1 MVVYPY
7 TGENLIIMNK
17 PKFIIIA
24 GTGFSAST
32 PLWYTLQ
39 VQNKFV
45 HGGLNKEDHFLDGIS
60 IPPSLRFKKIIN
72 LNKKAKEY
80 TSSQVARLIRNT
92 RTDKFKRKGISY
104 RKRIPEV
111 KNDIFFTQEE
121 IDEYKSYPFTLK
133 KYFAYYKRHWKHLQ
147 ENNCPYQGVGDF
159 SNSNAWLPQ
168 EFCYKVVD
176 KLSDDFDVKVLLI
189 VRDPIRRL
197 WSEVGGYWVP
207 ESPRQWENI
216 EEYKDLFFDYVKS
229 GYLHYLRIIEKW
241 ERVAPTHVIIMEQL
255 WEGDE
260 QEREKQRLSDFLDYD
275 IKNIHENVYC
285 PDRGTNAPKHLGLK
299 DQWSSDKYSL
309 SDELYNQVLPLMPIY
324 QQWVDRY
331 GSLPLYWGKPYPYE
345 V

>member
-1 MVVYPY
+1 
-7 TGENLIIMNK
+7 MNK

-24 GTGFSAST
+24 GTGWSAST

-45 HGGLNKEDHFLDGIS
+45 HGGLVKENNFLDSIS
-60 IPPSLRFKKIIN
+60 LTPSMRFKKRKDIYQETKKFN
-72 LNKKAKEY
+72 LSKE
-80 TSSQVARLIRNT
+80 SRIIRNLSII
-92 RTDKFKRKGISY
+92 TDNFRKNSHK
-104 RKRIPEV
+104 KRIPGV
-111 KNDIFFTQEE
+111 KDDIFFTQEE
-121 IDEYKSYPFTLK
+121 LDEYKKYSFTLE
-133 KYFAYYKRHWKHLQ
+133 KYITFYKRHWKHLQ

-159 SNSNAWLPQ
+159 SNANAWLPQ

-176 KLSDDFDVKVLLI
+176 KLSNDFDVKVLLI

-216 EEYKDLFFDYVKS
+216 EEYKDLFFDYVNW
-229 GYLHYLRIIEKW
+229 GHLHYLRIIEKW

>member
-7 TGENLIIMNK
+7 TGENLIIMSK

-45 HGGLNKEDHFLDGIS
+45 HGGLVKENNFLDSIS
-60 IPPSLRFKKIIN
+60 LTPSMRFKKRKDIYQETKKFN
-72 LNKKAKEY
+72 LSKE
-80 TSSQVARLIRNT
+80 SRIIRNLSII
-92 RTDKFKRKGISY
+92 TDNFRKNSHK
-104 RKRIPEV
+104 KRIPGV
-111 KNDIFFTQEE
+111 KDDIFFTQEE
-121 IDEYKSYPFTLK
+121 LDEYKKYSFTLE
-133 KYFAYYKRHWKHLQ
+133 KYITFYKRHWKHLQ

-197 WSEVGGYWVP
+197 WSEMGGYWDP
-207 ESPRQWENI
+207 DSPRQWENI
-216 EEYKDLFFDYVKS
+216 EEYKKMFFDHVKS
-229 GYLHYLRIIEKW
+229 GHLHYLQILEKW
-241 ERVAPTHVIIMEQL
+241 EKVAPTHVIIMEQL

-285 PDRGTNAPKHLGLK
+285 PDRGVNAPHYKGLH
-299 DQWSSDKYSL
+299 DQWWSDKYSL

>member
-45 HGGLNKEDHFLDGIS
+45 HGGLVKENNLLDSIS
-60 IPPSLRFKKIIN
+60 LTPSMRLKKRKDVYQETKKFNLSKESKIIRN
-72 LNKKAKEY
+72 L
-80 TSSQVARLIRNT
+80 L
-92 RTDKFKRKGISY
+92 TDNFRIKSHK
-104 RKRIPEV
+104 KRIPGV
-111 KNDIFFTQEE
+111 KNDIYFTQEE
-121 IDEYKSYPFTLK
+121 LDEYKKYSFTLE
-133 KYFAYYKRHWKHLQ
+133 KYITFYKRHWKHLQ

-176 KLSDDFDVKVLLI
+176 KLSEDFDVKVLLI

-197 WSEVGGYWVP
+197 WSEIGGYWDP
-207 ESPRQWENI
+207 DSPRQWENI
-216 EEYKDLFFDYVKS
+216 EEHKEMFFDHVKS
-229 GYLHYLRIIEKW
+229 GHLHYLRILEKW

-275 IKNIHENVYC
+275 IKNTHENVYC
-285 PDRGTNAPKHLGLK
+285 PDRGPNAPKHLGLK
-299 DQWSSDKYSL
+299 DQWSSDKYWL

-331 GSLPLYWGKPYPYE
+331 GSLPLYWGKPYNYE

>member
-45 HGGLNKEDHFLDGIS
+45 HGGLVKENNLLDSIS
-60 IPPSLRFKKIIN
+60 IPPYLRFKKKLN
-72 LNKKAKEY
+72 LNKEAKSY
-80 TSSQVARLIRNT
+80 TSSQKARIINYS
-92 RTDKFKRKGISY
+92 RTDNFRKKSHK
-104 RKRIPEV
+104 KRIPEV

-121 IDEYKSYPFTLK
+121 LDEYKSYPFTLD
-133 KYFAYYKRHWKHLQ
+133 KYITYYKKHWKHLQ

-159 SNSNAWLPQ
+159 SNANAWLPQ

-176 KLSDDFDVKVLLI
+176 KLSEDFDVKVLLI

-197 WSEVGGYWVP
+197 WSEIGGYWDP
-207 ESPRQWENI
+207 DSPRQWGNI
-216 EEYKDLFFDYVKS
+216 EEHKEMFFDHVK
-229 GYLHYLRIIEKW
+229 GGDLPYLQILEKW
-241 ERVAPTHVIIMEQL
+241 EKVAPTHVIIMEQL

-285 PDRGTNAPKHLGLK
+285 PDRGPNAPKHLGLK
-299 DQWSSDKYSL
+299 DQWSSDKYWL
-309 SDELYNQVLPLMPIY
+309 SDELYNQVLPLMSIY

-331 GSLPLYWGKPYPYE
+331 GSLPLYWGKPYNYE

>member
-1 MVVYPY
+1 
-7 TGENLIIMNK
+7 MNK

-24 GTGFSAST
+24 GTGWSAST

-45 HGGLNKEDHFLDGIS
+45 HGGLVKENNFLDSIS
-60 IPPSLRFKKIIN
+60 LTPSMRFKKRKDIYQETKKFN
-72 LNKKAKEY
+72 LSKE
-80 TSSQVARLIRNT
+80 SRIIRNLSII
-92 RTDKFKRKGISY
+92 TDNFRKNSHK
-104 RKRIPEV
+104 KRIPGV

-121 IDEYKSYPFTLK
+121 LDEYKKYSFTLE
-133 KYFAYYKRHWKHLQ
+133 KYITFYKRHWKHLQ

-159 SNSNAWLPQ
+159 SNANAWLPQ

-176 KLSDDFDVKVLLI
+176 KLSEDFDVKVLMI

-275 IKNIHENVYC
+275 IKNIHENAYC
-285 PDRGTNAPKHLGLK
+285 PDRGPNAPKHLGLR
-299 DQWSSDKYSL
+299 DQWSSDKYWL
-309 SDELYNQVLPLMPIY
+309 SDELYNQVLPIMPIY